1 MARDL
6 KKKRDNSVGTPRERT
21 DVAGDASG
29 ATSLASELAAD
40 AYNIVA
46 ALGFLLTA
54 YWLLFRN
61 LPVELFTLGLVT
73 ITLIVVNAA
82 VALRYREV

>member
-1 MARDL
+1 MAT
-6 KKKRDNSVGTPRERT
+6 TPERT

-29 ATSLASELAAD
+29 DTGLASELAAD

-46 ALGFLLTA
+46 ALGLLLTA
-54 YWLLFRN
+54 YWLVFRN

-73 ITLIVVNAA
+73 TALIAVNVVVA
-82 VALRYREV
+82 VKHQRR